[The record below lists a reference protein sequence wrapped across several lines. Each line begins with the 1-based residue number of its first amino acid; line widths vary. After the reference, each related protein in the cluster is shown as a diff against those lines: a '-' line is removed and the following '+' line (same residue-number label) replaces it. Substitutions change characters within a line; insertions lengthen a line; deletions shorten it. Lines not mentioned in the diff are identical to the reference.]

1 MVEES
6 VENVKEV
13 FESAKEA
20 LGSVKESVVMP
31 KADMVLK
38 KEQRG
43 QYYYLYL
50 AAAMGGLVLS
60 ALWWKW

>member
-1 MVEES
+1 M
-6 VENVKEV
+6 ENVKEV
-13 FESAKEA
+13 FKSAKEA
-20 LGSVKESVVMP
+20 LGGVQESVVIP

-38 KEQRG
+38 EKEQRG
-43 QYYYLYL
+43 QYYLYL